1 MNSRAFVAFL
11 LIFLSMTLFASTSLA
26 KAAPDE
32 ANALE
37 VSGDD
42 VKTIESDVE
51 GKKNGPDPFPVEIE
65 LARQLKKEKRYPEA
79 IIHFRRAVELSTGRI
94 RYGVKKELAQV
105 ISWTRDKEQAIE
117 LYKELLAERPE
128 DSEARMGLARVYSW
142 TKRYD
147 EAKGEYITVL
157 ERKPESTEARIGL
170 ARVNSWQG
178 NYDEAISAYWEILKE
193 NPKNTEARVGL
204 INVLRW
210 KGDSGESLSE
220 ARVLLS
226 QRPEDP
232 TAKRL
237 VRELRK
243 SRGPYIQLTR
253 SDGEDSDDNRLVR
266 YKLSGYFSLWN
277 DSVIRMSYSTYHATA
292 PLSLSAD
299 AALFTIKSAYKPTKN
314 FTLTPRVSI
323 ATVEATGGDVT
334 RLLPALNVKWRQ
346 SKRLTLS
353 TSYSQSML
361 LDTAQL
367 IKNAIKLDEYSLS
380 ARYNAGLYTLSTGY
394 RHGKYPDGN
403 FSNKAYVNL
412 SKNFIKRDPKLSGGV
427 RLDYVNFD
435 KNLNNGYYDPQ
446 DYLALTLH
454 ASLSGDYYDRRLFYE
469 VVTGLGTQTK
479 SSASAELKASVKG
492 KLTWQFTGNLSAWAS
507 YKWSRSALESTTGY
521 NYNSSEI
528 GIGYLF

>member
-1 MNSRAFVAFL
+1 MNPRAFVAVLVIFFSLTL
-11 LIFLSMTLFASTSLA
+11 LTSIAFA

-32 ANALE
+32 AIALE
-37 VSGDD
+37 VSEDD
-42 VKTIESDVE
+42 AGLVGPGIEAVKD
-51 GKKNGPDPFPVEIE
+51 NPDSFSVEIE
-65 LARQLKKEKRYPEA
+65 LARRLKKEKRYPEA
-79 IIHFRRAVELSTGRI
+79 ITHYRRAVELSSPRTR
-94 RYGVKKELAQV
+94 RGVRRELATV
-105 ISWTRDKEQAIE
+105 ISWTGDKARAIE
-117 LYKELLAERPE
+117 LYKELLAEKPQ

-142 TKRYD
+142 TRRYA
-147 EAKGEYITVL
+147 EAKGEYKYVL
-157 ERKPESTEARIGL
+157 QRKPKSIEARVGL

-178 NYDEAISAYWEILKE
+178 NYDEAISAYREILKE

-210 KGDSGESLSE
+210 KGESRESLSE
-220 ARVLLS
+220 ARGFLAVKPDD
-226 QRPEDP
+226 PE
-232 TAKRL
+232 AKRL

-243 SRGPYIQLTR
+243 SRGPYIELTR

-292 PLSLSAD
+292 PFNLEAD
-299 AALFTIKSAYKPTKN
+299 AGLFTIKSAYKATKD
-314 FTLTPRVSI
+314 FTLTPRLSV
-323 ATVEATGGDVT
+323 ATLEANNGDVT
-334 RLLPALNVKWRQ
+334 RLLPGLSVKWRR

-380 ARYNAGLYTLSTGY
+380 ARYDVSPYTLSAGFRY
-394 RHGKYPDGN
+394 GKYPDGN
-403 FSNKAYVNL
+403 FSNRAYVNL
-412 SKNFIKRDPKLSGGV
+412 SKNFIKKDPKLSGGV
-427 RLDYVNFD
+427 RFDYVNFD

-454 ASLSGDYYDRRLFYE
+454 ATLQDDYYDERLFYE
-469 VVTGLGTQTK
+469 VVAGLGTQTK
-479 SSASAELKASVKG
+479 SGTSAELKASLKG
-492 KLTWQFTGNLSAWAS
+492 KLTWYFTDNLSAWAS
-507 YKWSRSALESTTGY
+507 YKWSRSALESQTGY
-521 NYNSSEI
+521 NYNASKI